1 MAETVI
7 DLSSELIKIPSLTPY
22 GEEIDEKF
30 KACEECIDSIDI
42 FLKDRETTD
51 FS

>member
-22 GEEIDEKF
+22 GEEIDEKYLV
-30 KACEECIDSIDI
+30 K
-42 FLKDRETTD
+42 FLA
-51 FS
+51 FSFSTRHHKKNLSR